1 MVVDAILYMY
11 AISLSAGLGL
21 VTAVLIGLKI
31 YNRKSKVKQQRDVIG

>member
-1 MVVDAILYMY
+1 MVVDAFLYMY

-31 YNRKSKVKQQRDVIG
+31 HNRKPKTNNKEM